1 MVDGVTC
8 QVSTAEEKASNRG
21 LHGGYKPYPTYTP
34 SGVDWLG
41 EIPAHWK
48 ARRLK
53 SFTVVQL
60 SNVDK
65 KSTEGQEAVRLCNYT
80 DVYYNEHIGPD
91 IEFMPATAT
100 KEQVRRFT
108 LRAGDVLI
116 TKDSEDWTDIAVP
129 AVVTQDLPGVLCGY
143 HLALIR
149 PDSRC
154 DGAFLSR
161 ALSACGP
168 RDQYQLSANG
178 ITRYGLTGD
187 SIRASVLVFPSLAEQ
202 RAIAAFLDRETA
214 KIDSLVAKK
223 ERLIE
228 LLQEKRTALIS
239 RSATKGLD
247 SDVSMKD
254 SGVDWLGEIPE
265 HWEVKRLK
273 SFATV
278 QLSNVDKKSAEGQD
292 AVQLCNYT
300 DVYYNEE
307 IGSDVEFMAATATK
321 EQIRRFSLT
330 TGDVLITKDSE
341 EWTDIAVPAV
351 VTQDLSGV
359 LCGYHLAHVRPGDGC
374 DGAFLSR
381 AFAAIGPRDQYQVS
395 ANGITRYGLTGD
407 SIRASVLALP
417 PLAEQRVIAAFL
429 DRETAKGDELI
440 TKVQEAIERLKE
452 LRAALISAAVTGK
465 IDVRQEA
472 A

>member
-1 MVDGVTC
+1 MVDGVAC
-8 QVSTAEEKASNRG
+8 QLTTIRNEGSHVGMCGDYAPHANYKDSGVRWLADIPTHWRVSRLKYLATVNDEALAEATDPNREIAYVDIGNVDSVEGITGLEDLVFEDAPSRARRIVRQGDVIISTVRTYLRAIARIEAADANVIVSTGFAVVRPRHLDDGFMAYALRAPYFVERVVANSVGVSYPAINASD
-21 LHGGYKPYPTYTP
+21 LACLDIAFPP
-34 SGVDWLG
+34 LG
-41 EIPAHWK
+41 E
-48 ARRLK
+48 
-53 SFTVVQL
+53 
-60 SNVDK
+60 
-65 KSTEGQEAVRLCNYT
+65 
-80 DVYYNEHIGPD
+80 
-91 IEFMPATAT
+91 
-100 KEQVRRFT
+100 
-108 LRAGDVLI
+108 
-116 TKDSEDWTDIAVP
+116 
-129 AVVTQDLPGVLCGY
+129 
-143 HLALIR
+143 
-149 PDSRC
+149 
-154 DGAFLSR
+154 
-161 ALSACGP
+161 
-168 RDQYQLSANG
+168 
-178 ITRYGLTGD
+178 
-187 SIRASVLVFPSLAEQ
+187 Q
-202 RAIAAFLDRETA
+202 RTIAAFLDRETA
-214 KIDSLVAKK
+214 KIDALVAKK
-223 ERLIE
+223 ERLTE

-239 RSATKGLD
+239 RAVTKGLD
-247 SDVSMKD
+247 PNMSMKD

-300 DVYYNEE
+300 DVYYNEH
-307 IGSDVEFMAATATK
+307 IGSDVEFMVATATK

-330 TGDVLITKDSE
+330 TSDVLITKDSE

-359 LCGYHLAHVRPGDGC
+359 LCGYHLAHIRPGGGC